1 MPNRPNV
8 WRGVLRTEPAR
19 SDLINMRTLTH
30 EWNNSPPTNQPAT
43 YQPTN
48 LPTYQTND
56 LPTYRMEQSIPY
68 PRMHVKSRRPPALV
82 VLPSWRCL
90 GARAPPIRAG
100 AAAMALLLSCGR
112 GDTALRHHLEGLGL
126 HVRMAQPSH
135 IRLSHEAASGTLLLV
150 VAPSCEDALRSG
162 GEGVPLPPLALPMLV
177 LAGGAWRALRMAS
190 SVGTAVSAWVRLAPH
205 HGLGADLGSSSAVET
220 ALARSRPCG
229 HPSLQNPTRPLRATL
244 WALEERSPRRVDA
257 EDRRRRLRR
266 SAACPGSPIPPPLTP
281 RSGGPRGAV
290 RGTGRDAARRSGG
303 GRADRRAC
311 RPHAARPRPSRC
323 GLHHRGAPLY
333 YIVHSTQYTASTT

>member
-1 MPNRPNV
+1 MGFVTKLHLLYVEELMVSSAITPASTTQCSRP
-8 WRGVLRTEPAR
+8 RGMFCKCECVNLRAHPQA
-19 SDLINMRTLTH
+19 
-30 EWNNSPPTNQPAT
+30 
-43 YQPTN
+43 
-48 LPTYQTND
+48 
-56 LPTYRMEQSIPY
+56 
-68 PRMHVKSRRPPALV
+68 
-82 VLPSWRCL
+82 
-90 GARAPPIRAG
+90 
-100 AAAMALLLSCGR
+100 AAAMAALLLSCGR

-135 IRLSHEAASGTLLLV
+135 IRLSHEAAAGTLLLV
-150 VAPSCEDALRSG
+150 VAPSCEEALRSG
-162 GEGVPLPPLALPMLV
+162 GEGVPLPPLALPTLV

-257 EDRRRRLRR
+257 EERRRRRQWR

-311 RPHAARPRPSRC
+311 RPHAARPRPSRR

-333 YIVHSTQYTASTT
+333 YIVHSTQYTVHSLYYIVHSTHMDMVRT